1 MAVTGDRLR
10 RFYPRDST
18 TELTELLD
26 EPQMWP
32 DDDDIDLLI
41 QEEQIFPSSTQD
53 DDVAEV
59 LLSQPPLT
67 TTSSSSKP
75 RLRDILTQEEWN
87 ERYPPRTQPH
97 RRVKIASLYECR
109 TIFSEKQQCFYFLPK
124 TSDDGP
130 VYKIST
136 MQLLHTRLKNDLLHD
151 TNAIL
156 PAPILNLNNKINVI
170 CSLTQSFFDK
180 NVDKQKDKSNMPYY
194 HSKTIQKECLHLFRK

>member
-1 MAVTGDRLR
+1 MDVRISRKINDVVYEISNHPQQRKHLNMAVTVDRLR

-26 EPQMWP
+26 DPQMWP

-41 QEEQIFPSSTQD
+41 QEEQIFPSSIQD

-97 RRVKIASLYECR
+97 RRAKIASLYECR
-109 TIFSEKQQCFYFLPK
+109 TIFSDPK
-124 TSDDGP
+124 
-130 VYKIST
+130 
-136 MQLLHTRLKNDLLHD
+136 
-151 TNAIL
+151 
-156 PAPILNLNNKINVI
+156 
-170 CSLTQSFFDK
+170 
-180 NVDKQKDKSNMPYY
+180 
-194 HSKTIQKECLHLFRK
+194 